1 MEGAAGSGYRGVLR
15 PLEAARRSIQK
26 AFLDL
31 SLREGTVG
39 MADPWLAQDPA
50 QKLQVA
56 FAFYLQKRVSFPVGK
71 PSLMSS
77 YTWVSR
83 CSFL

>member
-1 MEGAAGSGYRGVLR
+1 MAVSEGRACQNTFLRIFLLPFLSSPAPPPPTSFFFFFPPQMEGAAGSGYRGVLR

-39 MADPWLAQDPA
+39 MADP
-50 QKLQVA
+50 
-56 FAFYLQKRVSFPVGK
+56 
-71 PSLMSS
+71 
-77 YTWVSR
+77 
-83 CSFL
+83 